1 MRDCWEGHFWLHCAY
16 PLLSGGVCGADPFMK
31 SQLDHIREVALKD
44 LENLRSLAELEA
56 ARVRALGRS
65 SELSQFLRSLK
76 ERAEGERRELGE
88 LANRLR
94 GELEQQF
101 DGAKEKLEDV
111 AYAAL
116 EKLDVTAPALRSRRG
131 HIHPLAQAQDDANA
145 IFASMGFRI
154 LEGPEVETEWAN
166 FDALNTPPDHPARGM
181 QDTFWLQGMEHL
193 MRTHTSPMQVRFMQA
208 HQPPFRII
216 VPGRVYRNEATDATH
231 EFQFHQT
238 EGLMVARAGEHA
250 PSMAHLKGVMEHFY
264 QRFFRDPN
272 IEVRFNASYFPFVEP
287 GVEVYIKGSSGKLA
301 GKWLEVAGAGMV
313 HQNVFERVGYV
324 RGEMQGFAF
333 GMALE
338 RIVMLK
344 YKIDDIRLFNG
355 GDLRFLRQF

>member
-1 MRDCWEGHFWLHCAY
+1 VTD
-16 PLLSGGVCGADPFMK
+16 PLE
-31 SQLDHIREVALKD
+31 HIKELALKD

-56 ARVRALGRS
+56 ARIRHLGRS
-65 SELSQFLRSLK
+65 SELSLFLRSLK
-76 ERAEGERRELGE
+76 DRSEEERRELGRT
-88 LANRLR
+88 ANRVR
-94 GELEQQF
+94 EQLENSF
-101 DGAKEKLEDV
+101 ATLKERLDDAV
-111 AYAAL
+111 YSAL
-116 EKLDVTAPALRSRRG
+116 KKLDVTAPAVRTQRG
-131 HIHPLAQAQDDANA
+131 HIHPLTQTQEDINA

-166 FDALNTPPDHPARGM
+166 FDALNTPADHPARGM
-181 QDTFWLQGMEHL
+181 QDTFWLKGMQHL

-231 EFQFHQT
+231 EFQFHQI
-238 EGLMVARAGEHA
+238 EGLMVARKGEHA
-250 PSMAHLKGVMEHFY
+250 PSMANLKGVMEHFY
-264 QRFFRDPN
+264 QRFFSDPQ
-272 IEVRFNASYFPFVEP
+272 IKVRFNASFFPFVEP
-287 GVEVYIKGSSGKLA
+287 GVEVYIQGSSGKLA
-301 GKWLEVAGAGMV
+301 GRWLEVAGAGMV
-313 HQNVFERVGYV
+313 HQNVFEHVGYV

-338 RIVMLK
+338 RMAMLK